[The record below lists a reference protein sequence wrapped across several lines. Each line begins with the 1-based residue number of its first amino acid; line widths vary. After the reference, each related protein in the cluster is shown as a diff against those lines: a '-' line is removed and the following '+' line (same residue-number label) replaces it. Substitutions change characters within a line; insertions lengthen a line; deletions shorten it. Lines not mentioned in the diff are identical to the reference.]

1 MIRNVINS
9 LKNNFIYTGFKNKT
23 GKLKQGALNLLPDI
37 TYNNPDTSKIIG
49 NIGRNV
55 SSAENRLIL
64 GATALMTQPFIDAC
78 NKDVDKKT
86 RRVSVC
92 RTIAKIIAGTTTGYF
107 IRKGAIKL
115 TKNWSEI
122 PAKKVPKYKILFT
135 PKNAK
140 PVNSE
145 AFKQY
150 QNTMGT
156 IVALIV
162 MMITNFTIDAPMT
175 KGMTNFFVS
184 KSGGDK

>member
-1 MIRNVINS
+1 MIWNVFNKLTNNS
-9 LKNNFIYTGFKNKT
+9 LYTGIKNNT
-23 GKLKQGALNLLPDI
+23 GKIKQRAFNLFPD
-37 TYNNPDTSKIIG
+37 TTVNNTKTSKIIG
-49 NIGRNV
+49 DIGRNI

-64 GATALMTQPFIDAC
+64 GATALMTQPLIDAC
-78 NKDVDKKT
+78 NRDVDKNT

-115 TKNWSEI
+115 IKNWSEI
-122 PAKKVPKYKILFT
+122 PAKKVSKYKILFT

-140 PVNSE
+140 SVNSE

-150 QNTMGT
+150 QNAMGT
-156 IVALIV
+156 IAALIV
-162 MMITNFTIDAPMT
+162 MMITNFAIDAPLT